1 MLATLTQQQNGRRIG
16 RYVPTSKT
24 YRWGS
29 KTGSNRGVINDVG
42 FVESPAGTM
51 VIALYSLKL
60 GDRVTGECTLSEI
73 ARAAMQVTGMI

>member
-1 MLATLTQQQNGRRIG
+1 M
-16 RYVPTSKT
+16 PTSMA

-42 FVESPAGTM
+42 FVESPVGTM

-60 GDRVTGECTLSEI
+60 GDRVTGECALSEI
-73 ARAAMQVTGMI
+73 AKAAMQVTGVI